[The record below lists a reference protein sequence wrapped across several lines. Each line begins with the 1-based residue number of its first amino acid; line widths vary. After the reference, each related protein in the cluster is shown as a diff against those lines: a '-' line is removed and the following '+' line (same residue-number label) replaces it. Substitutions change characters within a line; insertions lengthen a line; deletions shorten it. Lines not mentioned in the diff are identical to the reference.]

1 MGKNISILGA
11 GWLGSRLAE
20 KLVKQGGRVKIA
32 TRSAQRLREL
42 SIAGVAAYQLDIEKL
57 TDNIAEFL
65 NAQTLIINIT
75 CKNISAFKKLIREIE
90 KSPIE
95 KVIFV
100 SSTSVYPAQHGLC
113 QESDRLDVTTHP
125 LLQIENLLHGN
136 NHFKTTILRFAG
148 LIGPKRHPGRFFTS
162 GKKIRDPSASVN
174 LIHLDD
180 CIGIIKKVIE
190 KEAWGEVFN
199 CCADSHPSKRDFY
212 SKSALSLGISVPEFL
227 SSDITSNKVV
237 ANSKIKEILDYQF
250 IYPDLDKIPW

>member
-1 MGKNISILGA
+1 MGKDISILGA

-20 KLVKQGGRVKIA
+20 KLVKQGQRVKIA
-32 TRSAQRLREL
+32 TRSAQRLKEL
-42 SIAGVAAYQLDIEKL
+42 SVADVAAYQLDIEKL

-65 NAQTLIINIT
+65 HAQILIINIT

-95 KVIFV
+95 KIIFV
-100 SSTSVYPAQHGLC
+100 SSTSVYPAEHGVC
-113 QESDRLDVTTHP
+113 QESDRLDATTHP
-125 LLQIENLLHGN
+125 LLQIENLLLGN
-136 NHFKTTILRFAG
+136 NRFKTTILRFAG
-148 LIGPKRHPGRFFTS
+148 LIGPQRHPGRFFTS

-180 CIGIIKKVIE
+180 CINIIKKVIE

-212 SKSALSLGISVPEFL
+212 SRSALSLGVAAPEFL
-227 SSDITSNKVV
+227 TSAMKSDKVV
-237 ANSKIKEILDYQF
+237 SNNKIKEILDYQF
-250 IYPDLDKIPW
+250 IYPDLEQIPW